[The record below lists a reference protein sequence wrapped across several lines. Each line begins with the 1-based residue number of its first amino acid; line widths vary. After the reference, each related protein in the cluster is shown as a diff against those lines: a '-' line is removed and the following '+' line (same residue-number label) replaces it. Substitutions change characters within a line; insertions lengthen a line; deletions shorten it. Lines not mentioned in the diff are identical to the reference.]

1 MNDEVKGKMISEFVE
16 LKSKMQSLVI
26 ANSKEIKKTKDID
39 KNIVKNTHIK
49 KYVDVLFNKISIK
62 HKMKR
67 IQRTLHDKRYIL
79 DDKQLGLFS

>member
-1 MNDEVKGKMISEFVE
+1 MNDEVKRKMISEFVE
-16 LKSKMQSLVI
+16 LKSKMYSLVI

-39 KNIVKNTHIK
+39 KNIVKNTHK
-49 KYVDVLFNKISIK
+49 KEQVDVLFNKTLIK